1 MPSRLCCSTASQLQ
15 TCFRWS
21 TPLTC
26 NWAGG
31 APVSLCTLWR
41 LGFSLQ
47 VWSRATENQRPA
59 LIRCYVAAGILSA
72 TLATLAYAG
81 FLPWFEDIL
90 LMYRW
95 RGRGFFKDPN
105 VFGPY
110 LVYVAI
116 LAISRWDTPGMAW
129 RRKVLWTVVLL
140 VVSAGVLLSFS
151 RACLLNYGGFRGS
164 QSIWSSSWSR
174 ADPLRVGP
182 RPASGSK

>member
-41 LGFSLQ
+41 LGFLYRSGHALRRT
-47 VWSRATENQRPA
+47 SGPA
-59 LIRCYVAAGILSA
+59 IDRCYVAAGILS
-72 TLATLAYAG
+72 G
-81 FLPWFEDIL
+81 PSPPCIRRFLPGSRISCSCTGGAAVGSSKTRMFS
-90 LMYRW
+90 
-95 RGRGFFKDPN
+95 DPTG
-105 VFGPY
+105 VRCHSGHFA
-110 LVYVAI
+110 V
-116 LAISRWDTPGMAW
+116 DTPGMAW

-151 RACLLNYGGFRGS
+151 RACLLNYAVPIAVRT
-164 QSIWSSSWSR
+164 IWSPTLVAARHAAGRRATSSS
-174 ADPLRVGP
+174 
-182 RPASGSK
+182 SK